1 MKLSPIKKVH
11 RQVHKKKLGQG
22 SDPMSRLAG
31 TWGLTP
37 VPDMF
42 SLCRACQP
50 YDNGRPLSQAKPVIH
65 GTPEC
70 SASGGAAP

>member
-31 TWGLTP
+31 TRGLTP
-37 VPDMF
+37 VPKICLIYVMLAHLAVAVDRSRKR
-42 SLCRACQP
+42 SL
-50 YDNGRPLSQAKPVIH
+50 
-65 GTPEC
+65 
-70 SASGGAAP
+70 